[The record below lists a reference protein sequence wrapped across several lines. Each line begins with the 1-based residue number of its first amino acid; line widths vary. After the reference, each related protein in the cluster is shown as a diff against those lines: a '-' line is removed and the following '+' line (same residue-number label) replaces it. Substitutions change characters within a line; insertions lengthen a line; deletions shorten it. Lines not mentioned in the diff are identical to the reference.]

1 MQVEKF
7 FLRRTCCRR
16 KGWDFLSPRP
26 ARGATRSSG
35 RAFQQQRDFNPRAPC
50 GARPGQLHN
59 QGYTKAISI
68 HAPLAGRDAEG
79 RCHDDGAAISIH
91 APLAGCDTCRPEFS
105 VSCERFQSTHPLR
118 GATCSRLYFFTFVL
132 FQSTHPLRGATV
144 KSCCTQSI
152 TRSFQ
157 STRPLRGATKRAT
170 TAKKKVVKFQS
181 TRPLRGA
188 TVFAELERNMTSIS
202 IHAPLAGRD
211 GTPTEDDDAT
221 TKISIHAPLAGRD
234 LHARGPRPDLQN
246 FNPRAPCGARRL
258 SNTAKYPSMIF
269 QSTRPLRGATRM
281 QAWPR
286 TAEGDFNPRAPCG
299 ARLTG
304 TCDWYWPVAISIHAP
319 LAGRDATR
327 ATPCIM
333 RWLFQSTH
341 PLRGATA
348 RRPKMTMRPQKFQS
362 THPLRGATSAPY
374 PETGGTIIS
383 IHAPLAGCD
392 DDRAVH
398 GPPAR
403 DFNPRT
409 PCGVRLH
416 RPRRSCHHR

>member
-1 MQVEKF
+1 MRLQK
-7 FLRRTCCRR
+7 
-16 KGWDFLSPRP
+16 
-26 ARGATRSSG
+26 
-35 RAFQQQRDFNPRAPC
+35 
-50 GARPGQLHN
+50 
-59 QGYTKAISI
+59 
-68 HAPLAGRDAEG
+68 
-79 RCHDDGAAISIH
+79 
-91 APLAGCDTCRPEFS
+91 
-105 VSCERFQSTHPLR
+105 FQSTHPLR
-118 GATCSRLYFFTFVL
+118 GATVTSTSARLDLTL
-132 FQSTHPLRGATV
+132 FQSTHPLRGATLAFPCIRV
-144 KSCCTQSI
+144 I
-152 TRSFQ
+152 F
-157 STRPLRGATKRAT
+157 G
-170 TAKKKVVKFQS
+170 KFQS

-188 TVFAELERNMTSIS
+188 TAEARELPMGQVFQSTR
-202 IHAPLAGRD
+202 PLRG
-211 GTPTEDDDAT
+211 AT
-221 TKISIHAPLAGRD
+221 L
-234 LHARGPRPDLQN
+234 L
-246 FNPRAPCGARRL
+246 RL
-258 SNTAKYPSMIF
+258 LPSVRSLKF

-362 THPLRGATSAPY
+362 THPLRGATELVGVRLGRLLISIHAPLAGRDDVVLHGAWCQRNFN
-374 PETGGTIIS
+374 PRAPCGARLAEDLRDGVSGAIS

-392 DDRAVH
+392 GARMAAVWWRLYFNPRTPCGVRPVVRHRDRPPPMHFNPRTPCGVRLACGSAATVVVPFQSTHPLRGATLRRAVAARLTFISIH
-398 GPPAR
+398 APLAGCDCPWSLKRPRPLRFQSTHPLRGATAAGKRAGELRR